1 MTVTDI
7 HLFQG
12 YRRRNTRRDH
22 EDGSDFLRA
31 AQEYPRQ
38 GVGLYDWLAQ
48 RTATGTIADITFYQ
62 RLAHSYAFFEL
73 T

>member
-1 MTVTDI
+1 MTMTDI
-7 HLFQG
+7 HLLQG

-22 EDGSDFLRA
+22 EDGSCFLRA

-38 GVGLYDWLAQ
+38 GVGVYDRRAQ
-48 RTATGTIADITFYQ
+48 RTATGIIADDTFDQ